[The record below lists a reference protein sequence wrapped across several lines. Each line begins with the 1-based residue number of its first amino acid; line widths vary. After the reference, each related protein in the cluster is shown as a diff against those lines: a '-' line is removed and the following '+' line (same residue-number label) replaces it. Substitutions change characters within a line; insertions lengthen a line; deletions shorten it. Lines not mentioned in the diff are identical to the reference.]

1 LITWLKIGSRNLI
14 KNWRRSLITVLAIAI
29 GFAAVTLFGGFQR
42 YMYNG
47 NREAAIYAGCQGHLM
62 VYKKGFLEKGKIDP
76 ARYLLNPA
84 EIKAVQEIC
93 SKDPHVVLASPQLM
107 ITGLIT
113 NGTVSTIFIAQGIAP
128 SAVDLF
134 LTQSKHLKRLGV
146 QFEGRKLRD
155 DKTSGVALSK
165 DLARLLDL
173 KPGSMAV
180 AMTTTAD
187 GQMNA
192 LDMEVFT
199 FYDVPIEELKDKIM
213 QVPFKFAQTLYDTD
227 GADRTSILLDD
238 YKYTE
243 PFRDQLRIAFQ
254 QRGLDLEVQT
264 WQEMSRWYR
273 DVKNMFDVIFLFLFV
288 IVFVIVVMSVTNTMG
303 MSVIERTRE
312 IGTLRALGLKRRGVL
327 ALFAMESSLLGVC
340 GVIGGLGLY
349 FLGWGWVK
357 LIKPMWVPPRISLE
371 IPIIIEFVPEY
382 MLYTF
387 LFLMILCLFASLV
400 PARRAALQNI
410 VDALGHV

>member
-1 LITWLKIGSRNLI
+1 VITWLKICSRNLI

-113 NGTVSTIFIAQGIAP
+113 NGTVSTIFISQGIAP

-327 ALFAMESSLLGVC
+327 SLFAMESSLLGVC